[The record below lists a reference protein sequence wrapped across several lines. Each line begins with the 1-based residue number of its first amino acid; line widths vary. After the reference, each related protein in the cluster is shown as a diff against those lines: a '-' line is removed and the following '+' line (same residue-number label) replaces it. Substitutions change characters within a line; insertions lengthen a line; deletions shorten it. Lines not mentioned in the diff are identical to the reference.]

1 MSNHRSNGKIDPDN
15 FGEAFLNESP
25 KCIYDQCISDFKN
38 IIPLDQFEKMVH
50 GYNQGVEQYKL
61 EHISHLGEHRHYL
74 WRDQSGKKA
83 LSVYFDSA
91 DLIHRLVVHE
101 YKTFPK
107 TDATLSEVSYTMP
120 VKDDWLVFWG
130 GANEFINYHYAYPS
144 QRYAYDLLIMEKG
157 KTHKGTPMKNEN
169 YHAFNKDIIAP
180 AGGRVVK
187 VLNNIPDNVPGEM
200 NEKQPAGNYIILQ
213 HAKKEYSLL
222 AHLKE
227 NSIKVDKGDIVQA
240 GDTIAKSGN
249 SGNSSEAHIHF
260 QVMDA
265 PKIHKCKSIPIR
277 FNDRSSPV
285 QGDIVT
291 RTSGDTSKKFDPDT
305 LGPEGSPLV
314 PEFLTRI
321 FK

>member
-1 MSNHRSNGKIDPDN
+1 MSYRSNGKIDPEN
-15 FGEAFLNESP
+15 FGDAFLNERP
-25 KCIYDQCISDFKN
+25 KTIYDQCIADFKN
-38 IIPLDQFEKMVH
+38 IITLDQFEKMVY
-50 GYNQGVEQYKL
+50 GYNQGVEQYQLK
-61 EHISHLGEHRHYL
+61 HVSHLGEHRHYL
-74 WRDQSGKKA
+74 WLDQDEKKA
-83 LSVYFDSA
+83 LSVFFDSA
-91 DLIHRLVVHE
+91 DLIHRLVVLE

-107 TDATLSEVSYTMP
+107 TDAKLSEVSYTMP
-120 VKDDWLVFWG
+120 VNDDWLVFWG
-130 GANEFINYHYAYPS
+130 GQNEFINYHYAYPS

-157 KTHKGTPMKNEN
+157 KTHKGTPKKNEN

-180 AGGRVVK
+180 AVGKVVK

-200 NEKQPAGNYIILQ
+200 NESKPAGNYIILQ

-227 NSIKVDKGDIVQA
+227 GSIKVDRGDIVQE
-240 GDTIAKSGN
+240 GDVIAKSGN

-265 PKIHKCKSIPIR
+265 PKVSKCRSQPIR
-277 FNDRSSPV
+277 FNDQSRPV

-291 RTSGDTSKKFDPDT
+291 RTSNETAKRFDPNSI
-305 LGPEGSPLV
+305 ESQGSPIV
-314 PEFLTRI
+314 PEFLTRM